1 MKYEQDDQRKHLEFI
16 QLAINR
22 MANNSFI
29 LKGWTIT
36 LIAGLFALTINKK
49 TSIFLILALFPALAF
64 WGLDAYYLRQEKLFR
79 ELYNHVRTTKR
90 EKIDPYSLNTKLVNS
105 KVNNWFKTLC
115 SSTIIALHGT
125 MVFFIAIILIIVCLR
140 R

>member
-105 KVNNWFKTLC
+105 KVNNWFKTLF